1 MKDIETILSLI
12 ETFKRTYSELMTDED
27 VNKDSKYYVRLKAK
41 KEVLSDLMNEYNKR
55 TK

>member
-1 MKDIETILSLI
+1 MTEIETMLSLI

-27 VNKDSKYYVRLKAK
+27 VNKDSKYYIRLKAK
-41 KEVLSDLMNEYNKR
+41 KEVVSALINEYNKR